1 MRLRDLL
8 LPAALIGLLAG
19 CNPPQAAAPAA
30 ATQPVAQALGDAQE
44 SAHDAIADPVD
55 DAQRSVAEATTAA
68 VVAAQGVVQ
77 EALPPQP
84 PAEAP
89 ALPAAATRL
98 IVRWEVTSPAYYT
111 KRLQHPVW
119 PGGASGVT
127 IGVGYDLGQATAPT
141 IAGDWAAHPQADR
154 LPAAAGVSGADARA
168 LARQMRDVATPYPL
182 AEQVFTASTLP
193 RYHAAARRALGP
205 GFDALPDNPQGA
217 LDSLGYNRGWSMI
230 GPNRRE
236 MREIR
241 DTCIPTGD
249 AACIAAQLRSMKR
262 LWPGDRAP
270 GPGLR
275 ARRDD
280 EAAMAERDA

>member
-1 MRLRDLL
+1 MRLCAVL
-8 LPAALIGLLAG
+8 LPAALIALLAG
-19 CNPPQAAAPAA
+19 CNPPQATDPAA
-30 ATQPVAQALGDAQE
+30 ATQPVAQAIGDAQE
-44 SAHDAIADPVD
+44 AARDAIADPVD

-68 VVAAQGVVQ
+68 VVAVQSVVQ

-84 PAEAP
+84 SPAAP
-89 ALPAAATRL
+89 ALPRAATRL
-98 IVRWEVTSPAYYT
+98 IVRWEVSSPVYYT

-127 IGVGYDLGQATAPT
+127 IGVGYDLGQATAPV

-205 GFDALPDNPQGA
+205 GFEALPDNPQGA

-241 DTCIPTGD
+241 DTCIPAAD
-249 AACIAAQLRSMKR
+249 AGCIAAQLRSMKR

-270 GPGLR
+270 APGLR
-275 ARRDD
+275 NRRDD
-280 EAAMAERDA
+280 EAATAEQGA